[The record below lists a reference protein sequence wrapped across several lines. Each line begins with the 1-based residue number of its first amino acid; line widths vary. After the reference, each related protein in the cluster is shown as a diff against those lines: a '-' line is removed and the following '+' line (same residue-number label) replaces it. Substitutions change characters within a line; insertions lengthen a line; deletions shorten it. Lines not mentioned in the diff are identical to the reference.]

1 MASTDLGVSVPEV
14 VAPVKSFSWLLDCA
28 LYKDTI
34 FNKRKCVE
42 MVDIQKIVGFI
53 QAEMGISYI
62 GINRYNGVATT
73 YKTELEQIIK
83 FKERYNIKLKSFSAS
98 HHLAKHKWGRVQP
111 SNYLSTSIFHRPTR
125 HSLCKDKYV
134 DIDMI
139 NAQPTIIAEI
149 CRLNNITNKFL
160 MKYVGNPKK
169 YRAKVMEHHNCSKD
183 VAKTLFIVLMFGG
196 CYKSWI
202 KDNNISHNDTAF
214 LQIVVEIEKEMKN
227 VIEIVYNTNPHIKK
241 DVLKQDPKK
250 WENENAAKRGV
261 MGLWS
266 QSVERHIQETAIIY
280 LVNSHNVPLETI
292 IPCQDGFMIL
302 KEYNYPSL
310 IEDIQNEVSEKCSL
324 NIGWLIKPFDEAIDI
339 PVCDNYKTYA
349 EWEDDISVKKLADRF
364 IKHYSN
370 YIIKNNDNIYI
381 YWGKKK
387 DVSGNYT
394 DGRWY
399 DETNKDKRYK
409 LTKYISED
417 LYELVCEELEDAKY
431 LDEKELIKLMKLLRD
446 NTSKGGA
453 MNDVIRHIIPNAKSS
468 AIEFNGNPYLLGFD
482 NGVYDLQADEFRN
495 YKYDDYIT
503 LTTKY
508 DYFSVDYDILEN
520 NLLKEELATII
531 DTIHPDPEHRILYLQ
546 ILASGLDGRAY
557 QKLFLYNGQGGN
569 GKGFTGSM
577 MDTTLGDYYHQP
589 TNGILKDVEKSNS
602 PSPDMYNLKGKR
614 YINFKEVAGS
624 VKVAMLRNLTGG
636 GKFCGRLLNQN
647 PETFLMSAT
656 FVMEFNNPPELD
668 GKPQRADYRRL
679 VDLLFPINFTDNES
693 LIGKEIGGV
702 LYKKANTYYETQ
714 EFIQKMRPIFLDL
727 LLGIYRNFK
736 TDNGI
741 NFTIPQSIRDRT
753 DKFIENQ
760 NLFQKVFY
768 DTWKKVEVNPDD
780 DADIKRKTHKVKDI
794 WDSITYS
801 DDYKRLSY
809 RDKRQYGRD
818 EFYKWIEEQVKIQGN
833 SHTNRII
840 IGLIRKEDDDENIQ
854 DTEDTTTEVL

>member
-1 MASTDLGVSVPEV
+1 MASTDLGDTTPEV
-14 VAPVKSFSWLLDCA
+14 VPVKRFSWLLDCA

-83 FKERYNIKLKSFSAS
+83 FKERYNIKLKSFSAA

-111 SNYLSTSIFHRPTR
+111 SNYLSTAIFHRPTR
-125 HSLCKDKYV
+125 HSLCMDKYV

-149 CRLNNITNKFL
+149 CRLNDITNKFL
-160 MKYVGNPKK
+160 VKYVGNPKK
-169 YRAKVMEHHNCSKD
+169 YREKVMEHHKCSKD

-214 LQIVVEIEKEMKN
+214 LQIAAEIEKEMKN
-227 VIEIVYNTNPHIKK
+227 VIEIVYNTNPQIKK

-266 QSVERHIQETAIIY
+266 QSVERRIQEVAIMY
-280 LVNSHNVPLETI
+280 LVNNHNVPLETI
-292 IPCQDGFMIL
+292 IPCQDGFMLL
-302 KEYNYPSL
+302 KEYNYTTL
-310 IEDIQNEVSEKCSL
+310 IADIQAEVSEKCSL
-324 NIGWLIKPFDEAIDI
+324 DVGWLIKPFDEAIDI

-364 IKHYSN
+364 VNHFSN

-381 YWGKKK
+381 YWGENK
-387 DVSGNYT
+387 DASGNYT

-417 LYELVCEELEDAKY
+417 LYELVCEELEEAKY
-431 LDEKELIKLMKLLRD
+431 LDEKELVKLMKLLRD

-468 AIEFNGNPYLLGFD
+468 EIEFNGNPYLLGFD
-482 NGVYDLQADEFRN
+482 NGVFDLQADEFRN

-503 LTTKY
+503 ITTKY
-508 DYFSVDYDILEN
+508 DYKQVDYDIAEN
-520 NLLKEELATII
+520 SALKEELSVIME
-531 DTIHPDPEHRILYLQ
+531 TIHPDPEHRQLYLQ
-546 ILASGLDGRAY
+546 ILSSGLDGRAY
-557 QKLFLYNGQGGN
+557 QKLFLFNGQGGN

-577 MDTTLGDYYHQP
+577 MDTILGDYYHQP
-589 TNGILKDVEKSNS
+589 GNGLLKDVEKSNS

-679 VDLLFPINFTDNES
+679 VDLLFPINFTDNET
-693 LIGKEIGGV
+693 LIGKEVGGV

-714 EFIQKMRPIFLDL
+714 EFIHKMRPIFLDL
-727 LLGIYRNFK
+727 LLGVYRAFK
-736 TDNGI
+736 TKDGI
-741 NFTIPQSIRDRT
+741 NFTIPQSIRERT

-840 IGLIRKEDDDENIQ
+840 IGLIRKEDDDDIQ
-854 DTEDTTTEVL
+854 DTEDTITEVL

>member
-1 MASTDLGVSVPEV
+1 MASVDLGVSVPEV

-42 MVDIQKIVGFI
+42 MIDIQKIVGFI

-125 HSLCKDKYV
+125 HSLCMANYV

-160 MKYVGNPKK
+160 VKYVGNPKK
-169 YRAKVMEHHNCSKD
+169 YREKVMEHHNCSKD

-214 LQIVVEIEKEMKN
+214 LQIAVEIEKEMKN

-241 DVLKQDPKK
+241 DVLRQDPKK
-250 WENENAAKRGV
+250 WATENDAKRGV

-266 QSVERHIQETAIIY
+266 QSVERRIQETAIIY
-280 LVNSHNVPLETI
+280 LVNNHSVPLETI

-339 PVCDNYKTYA
+339 PICADYKTYA

-381 YWGKKK
+381 YWGENK
-387 DVSGNYT
+387 DDLNNYT

-431 LDEKELIKLMKLLRD
+431 LDEKELVKLMKLLRD

-468 AIEFNGNPYLLGFD
+468 VIEFNGNPYLLGFD
-482 NGVYDLQADEFRN
+482 NGVYDLQEGCFRN

-508 DYFSVDYDILEN
+508 DYHQVDYDILEN
-520 NLLKEELATII
+520 NTLKEELATII

-589 TNGILKDVEKSNS
+589 GNGLLKDVEKSNT

-614 YINFKEVAGS
+614 YINFKEVAGC
-624 VKVAMLRNLTGG
+624 VKVSMLRNLTGG
-636 GKFCGRLLNQN
+636 GKFTGRLLNQN
-647 PETFLMSAT
+647 PDTFLMSAT

-679 VDLLFPINFTDNES
+679 VDLLFPVNFTDNES
-693 LIGKEIGGV
+693 LVGKEIGGV

-714 EFIQKMRPIFLDL
+714 EFILKMRPIFLDL
-727 LLGIYRNFK
+727 LLGIYRTFK
-736 TDNGI
+736 TANGI

-760 NLFQKVFY
+760 NLFQKVFN
-768 DTWKKVEVNPDD
+768 DIWKKVDVIPDD
-780 DADIKRKTHKVKDI
+780 DADIKRKTQKVKDI

-818 EFYKWIEEQVKIQGN
+818 EFYKWVEEQIKIQG
-833 SHTNRII
+833 TTKTGKIV
-840 IGLIRKEDDDENIQ
+840 IGLIRKEDDEDFVGEDE
-854 DTEDTTTEVL
+854 DALTEVN

>member
-1 MASTDLGVSVPEV
+1 MATVGLGVSPTPEV
-14 VAPVKSFSWLLDCA
+14 VPVKSFSWLLDCA
-28 LYKDTI
+28 LYRDTV
-34 FNKRKCVE
+34 FNKKKCVE
-42 MVDIQKIVGFI
+42 LLDIQKIVGFI

-62 GINRYNGVATT
+62 GINRYNGVATQ

-83 FKERYNIKLKSFSAS
+83 FKERYNEKLKSFSVS

-111 SNYLSTSIFHRPTR
+111 SNYLSASIFHRPTR
-125 HSLCKDKYV
+125 HSLCRELYV

-139 NAQPTIIAEI
+139 NAQPTIINEI
-149 CRLNNITNKFL
+149 SKLNGIHNQYLI
-160 MKYVGNPKK
+160 KYVANPAK
-169 YRAKVMEHHNCSKD
+169 YRKKVMEHHNCSKD

-202 KDNNISHNDTAF
+202 KDNNINQNDTAF
-214 LQIVVEIEKEMKN
+214 LQIAVEIEKEMRTI
-227 VIEIVYNTNPHIKK
+227 IEIVYSNNPQIKK
-241 DVLKQDPKK
+241 DVLKQDPKR
-250 WENENAAKRGV
+250 WDNENDAKRGV

-266 QSVERHIQETAIIY
+266 QSVERFVQETAIMF
-280 LVNSHNVPLETI
+280 LVKTRNIPLEQI

-302 KEYNYPSL
+302 QQYNYPN
-310 IEDIQNEVSEKCSL
+310 IIQDIQNEVADKCAL
-324 NIGWLIKPFDEAIDI
+324 NIGFLIKPFDEAIDI
-339 PVCDNYKTYA
+339 PTCSDYKVFDD
-349 EWEDDISVKKLADRF
+349 WVDDISVKKLADRF
-364 IKHYSN
+364 INHFSN

-381 YWGKKK
+381 YWGEKK
-387 DVSGNYT
+387 DNLGNYT

-417 LYELVCEELEDAKY
+417 LYNLVCEELENVKY
-431 LDEKELIKLMKLLRD
+431 LEEKEISKLMKLLRD

-453 MNDVIRHIIPNAKSS
+453 MNDVIRHIVPNAKSS
-468 AIEFNGNPYLLGFD
+468 TVEFNGNPYLLGFD
-482 NGVYDLQADEFRN
+482 NGVFDLQADEFRN
-495 YKYDDYIT
+495 YRYDDYIT
-503 LTTKY
+503 MTTKY
-508 DYFSVDYDILEN
+508 NYIQVDYDILEN
-520 NLLKEELATII
+520 NTLKEELATII
-531 DTIHPDPEHRILYLQ
+531 DTIHPDPEHRLLYLQ

-589 TNGILKDVEKSNS
+589 SNGILKDVEKSNS
-602 PSPDMYNLKGKR
+602 PSPDMFNLKGKR

-624 VKVAMLRNLTGG
+624 VRVAMLRNLTGG
-636 GKFCGRLLNQN
+636 GKFSGRLLNQN
-647 PETFLMSAT
+647 PETFTMSAT

-679 VDLLFPINFTDNES
+679 VDLLFPVNFTDNES
-693 LIGKEIGGV
+693 LVGKEIGGV

-714 EFIQKMRPIFLDL
+714 EFIQKMRHIFLDL
-727 LLGIYRNFK
+727 LIGVYRAYK
-736 TDNGI
+736 TKDGI

-760 NLFQKVFY
+760 NLFQKVFN
-768 DTWKKVEVNPDD
+768 DLWKRVEVIPDD
-780 DADIKRKTHKVKDI
+780 ENDIKRKTQKVKDI

-818 EFYKWIEEQVKIQGN
+818 EFYKWIEEQIKIQGN
-833 SHTNRII
+833 SKTGKIV
-840 IGLIRKEDDDENIQ
+840 IGLIRKEDDDDLPDEDDDA
-854 DTEDTTTEVL
+854 DTEVN

>member
-1 MASTDLGVSVPEV
+1 MTDLGDQTPEV
-14 VAPVKSFSWLLDCA
+14 VPVKRFSWLLDCA

-34 FNKRKCVE
+34 FNKKKCVE
-42 MVDIQKIVGFI
+42 MIDIQKIVGFI

-125 HSLCKDKYV
+125 HSLCMDRYV
-134 DIDMI
+134 DIDMV

-149 CRLNNITNKFL
+149 CRLNDITNKFL
-160 MKYVGNPKK
+160 VKYVGNPKK
-169 YRAKVMEHHNCSKD
+169 YREKVALHHQCSKD
-183 VAKTLFIVLMFGG
+183 VAKTLFLSLMFGG

-202 KDNNISHNDTAF
+202 KDNNISHNETAF
-214 LQIVVEIEKEMKN
+214 LQIAAEIEKEMKN
-227 VIEIVYNTNPHIKK
+227 VIEIVYNTNPQIKK

-266 QSVERHIQETAIIY
+266 QSVERHIQETAIMY
-280 LVNSHNVPLETI
+280 LVNNHNIPLETI

-302 KEYNYPSL
+302 KEYNYTTL
-310 IEDIQNEVSEKCSL
+310 IEDIQAEISEKCSL
-324 NIGWLIKPFDEAIDI
+324 NIGWLIKPFDEAIEI
-339 PVCDNYKTYA
+339 PVCDNYKTFA

-364 IKHYSN
+364 VNQYSN

-381 YWGKKK
+381 YWGEKK
-387 DVSGNYT
+387 DADGNYT

-399 DETNKDKRYK
+399 EETNKDKRYK
-409 LTKYISED
+409 LTKYISEE
-417 LYELVCEELEDAKY
+417 LYGLVCEELEDAKY
-431 LDEKELIKLMKLLRD
+431 LDEKELVKLLKLLRD

-453 MNDVIRHIIPNAKSS
+453 MNDVIRHIIPNSKPSET
-468 AIEFNGNPYLLGFD
+468 EFNGNPYLLGFD

-495 YKYDDYIT
+495 YKYDDYVTI
-503 LTTKY
+503 TTKY
-508 DYFSVDYDILEN
+508 DYTQVDYDILAN
-520 NLLKEELATII
+520 SLLKEELSTIME
-531 DTIHPDPEHRILYLQ
+531 TIHPDSEHRQLYLQ

-557 QKLFLYNGQGGN
+557 QKLFLFNGQGGN

-589 TNGILKDVEKSNS
+589 GNGILKDVEKPNS
-602 PSPDMYNLKGKR
+602 PSPDMINLKGKR

-624 VKVAMLRNLTGG
+624 IKSSVLRNLTGG
-636 GKFCGRLLNQN
+636 GKFSGRFLNQN
-647 PETFLMSAT
+647 PESFTMSAT
-656 FVMEFNNPPELD
+656 FAMEFNNAPELD

-679 VDLLFPINFTDNES
+679 VDILFPINFTDNES
-693 LIGKEIGGV
+693 LIDKEVGGV

-714 EFIQKMRPIFLDL
+714 EFILKMRPIFLDL
-727 LLGIYRNFK
+727 LIGVYRAFK
-736 TDNGI
+736 TKDGI
-741 NFTIPQSIRDRT
+741 NFIIPKSIRDRT
-753 DKFIENQ
+753 DKFLENQ

-768 DTWKKVEVNPDD
+768 DLWKKVDVVPDD
-780 DADIKRKTHKVKDI
+780 ETDIDRKTQKVKDL

-833 SHTNRII
+833 SKTGKIV
-840 IGLIRKEDDDENIQ
+840 IGLIRKEDADDA
-854 DTEDTTTEVL
+854 DDAEDAVTEVL

>member
-1 MASTDLGVSVPEV
+1 MATVGLGVSPTPEV
-14 VAPVKSFSWLLDCA
+14 VPVKSFSWLLDCA
-28 LYKDTI
+28 LYKDTV
-34 FNKRKCVE
+34 FNKKKCVE
-42 MVDIQKIVGFI
+42 LLDIQKIVGFI

-62 GINRYNGVATT
+62 GINRYNGVATQ

-83 FKERYNIKLKSFSAS
+83 FKERYNEKLKSFSVS
-98 HHLAKHKWGRVQP
+98 HHLAKHKRGRVQP
-111 SNYLSTSIFHRPTR
+111 SNYLSASIFHRPTR
-125 HSLCKDKYV
+125 HSLCRELYV

-139 NAQPTIIAEI
+139 NAQPTIINEI
-149 CRLNNITNKFL
+149 SKLNGIHNQYLI
-160 MKYVGNPKK
+160 KYVANPAK
-169 YRAKVMEHHNCSKD
+169 YRKKVMEHHNCSKD

-202 KDNNISHNDTAF
+202 KDNNINHNDTAF
-214 LQIVVEIEKEMKN
+214 LQIAVEIEKEMRTI
-227 VIEIVYNTNPHIKK
+227 IEIVYSNNPQIKK
-241 DVLKQDPKK
+241 DVLKQDPKR
-250 WENENAAKRGV
+250 WDNENDAKRGV

-266 QSVERHIQETAIIY
+266 QSVERFVQETAIMF
-280 LVNSHNVPLETI
+280 LVKTRNIPLEQI

-302 KEYNYPSL
+302 QQYNYPT
-310 IEDIQNEVSEKCSL
+310 IIQDIQKEVADKCAL
-324 NIGWLIKPFDEAIDI
+324 NIGFLIKPFDEAIDI
-339 PVCDNYKTYA
+339 PTCSDYKVFDD
-349 EWEDDISVKKLADRF
+349 WVDDISVKKLADRF
-364 IKHYSN
+364 INHFSN

-381 YWGKKK
+381 YWGEKK
-387 DVSGNYT
+387 DNLGNYT

-417 LYELVCEELEDAKY
+417 LYNLVCEELENVKY
-431 LDEKELIKLMKLLRD
+431 LEEKEISKLMKLLRD

-453 MNDVIRHIIPNAKSS
+453 MNDVIRHIVPNAKSS
-468 AIEFNGNPYLLGFD
+468 TVEFNGNPYLLGFD
-482 NGVYDLQADEFRN
+482 NGVFDLQADEFRN
-495 YKYDDYIT
+495 YRYDDYIT
-503 LTTKY
+503 MTTKY
-508 DYFSVDYDILEN
+508 NYIQVDYDLLEN
-520 NLLKEELATII
+520 NTLKEELATII
-531 DTIHPDPEHRILYLQ
+531 DTIHPDPEHRLLYLQ

-589 TNGILKDVEKSNS
+589 SNGILKDVEKSNS
-602 PSPDMYNLKGKR
+602 PSPDMFNLKGKR

-624 VKVAMLRNLTGG
+624 VRVAMLRNLTGG
-636 GKFCGRLLNQN
+636 GKFSGRLLNQN
-647 PETFLMSAT
+647 PETFTMSAT

-679 VDLLFPINFTDNES
+679 VDLLFPVNFTDNES
-693 LIGKEIGGV
+693 LVGKEIGGV

-727 LLGIYRNFK
+727 LIGVYRAYK
-736 TDNGI
+736 TKDGI

-760 NLFQKVFY
+760 NLFQKVFN
-768 DTWKKVEVNPDD
+768 DLWKRVEVIPDD
-780 DADIKRKTHKVKDI
+780 ENDIKRKTQKVKDI

-818 EFYKWIEEQVKIQGN
+818 EFYKWIEEQIKIQGN
-833 SHTNRII
+833 SKTGKIV
-840 IGLIRKEDDDENIQ
+840 IGLIRKEDDDDLPDDDDDA
-854 DTEDTTTEVL
+854 DTEVN